1 MPRSLSPDR
10 PAQHVPTADANDQED
25 EMAPMALSM
34 KPTGWFQIGWSDELP
49 AGEVRPLSYFGR
61 DLVAYRTDS
70 GRLVVLDAYCEHL
83 GAHLGHGGSVA
94 GEDIRCPFHGWQ
106 WSAEGRNTCIPYQK
120 TTNRIRRIGTWH
132 AAERDGI
139 MYIWHNV
146 EGGSPI
152 YDVPSIFDLFP
163 EAGTSEDYHAPGEAG
178 RFRTG
183 ELPIHPQYASE
194 NGVDFAHFKYVHR
207 ADEIP
212 TVVHR
217 EFGEHDFQTELALN
231 FKRRG
236 ADGEVETVEGRT
248 KASLLGV
255 GLGYS
260 YAYGVGAICSVT
272 AVTPVD
278 DEHSILFFSAWASDE
293 ADEDDARVA
302 KRQRNA
308 VAQLKADVAIWE
320 HQRYTEPP
328 GLATAEAAGF
338 RDIRQ
343 WARRFYP
350 VGHLGHGVPE
360 QNAGTDELQ
369 AGITR

>member
-1 MPRSLSPDR
+1 MS
-10 PAQHVPTADANDQED
+10 
-25 EMAPMALSM
+25 PMALSM

-49 AGEVRPLSYFGR
+49 AGEVRPLRYFGH
-61 DLVAYRTDS
+61 DLVAYRTQSD
-70 GRLVVLDAYCEHL
+70 RLVVMNAYCEHL
-83 GAHLGHGGSVA
+83 GAHLGHGGSVN
-94 GEDIRCPFHGWQ
+94 GEDIRCPFHGWE
-106 WSAEGRNTCIPYQK
+106 WSPEGRNTCIPYQK
-120 TTNRIRRIGTWH
+120 ATNRVRRIGTWP

-139 MYIWHNV
+139 MYIWHNAD
-146 EGGSPI
+146 GGEPR
-152 YDVPSIFDLFP
+152 YEVPSIFDLFS
-163 EAGTSEDYHAPGEAG
+163 EAGSPDNFHGLGEAG
-178 RFRTG
+178 RYRTA

-217 EFGEHDFQTELALN
+217 EFGEYDFNTELALN

-236 ADGEVETVEGRT
+236 ADGEIENVEGRT

-260 YAYGVGAICSVT
+260 YADGVGAICSVT

-278 DEHSILFFSAWASDE
+278 DEKSILFFSAWPSKE
-293 ADEDDARVA
+293 EGEDATRVA
-302 KRQRNA
+302 KRQSNA

-338 RDIRQ
+338 RDIRR

-350 VGHLGHGVPE
+350 EGHLGHGAQE
-360 QNAGTDELQ
+360 QSAGTDE
-369 AGITR
+369 ARAESAR